1 MLEKLNSILTYRL
14 VLIFVYFLAFVLF
27 ILVILNSFF
36 PHQIPFQKEY
46 LYLIHILVIYLDVY
60 LILYIWKTK
69 DFVLDSRF
77 AFLVALNLL
86 IYTPFYLILKDNK
99 FAEQLSIWAYYMLI
113 IWVVWEIIANIVYN
127 KFISKKN
134 SDE

>member
-14 VLIFVYFLAFVLF
+14 VLIFVYFLAFILFVLV
-27 ILVILNSFF
+27 LLSSFF
-36 PHQIPFQKEY
+36 HHQIPFKKEY
-46 LYLIHILVIYLDVY
+46 LYLLDILVVYLDIY

-69 DFVLDSRF
+69 DFVLDPRF

-86 IYTPFYLILKDNK
+86 IYTPFYLILKENK

-113 IWVVWEIIANIVYN
+113 V
-127 KFISKKN
+127 
-134 SDE
+134 